1 VCVFCSPC
9 RHEIKKT
16 FHRSINCGY
25 MAQVSA
31 KIVQYTQVYRVL
43 EYSGNAGTGILL
55 QKAGSD
61 NIN

>member
-1 VCVFCSPC
+1 
-9 RHEIKKT
+9 
-16 FHRSINCGY
+16 

-61 NIN
+61 MYGHT